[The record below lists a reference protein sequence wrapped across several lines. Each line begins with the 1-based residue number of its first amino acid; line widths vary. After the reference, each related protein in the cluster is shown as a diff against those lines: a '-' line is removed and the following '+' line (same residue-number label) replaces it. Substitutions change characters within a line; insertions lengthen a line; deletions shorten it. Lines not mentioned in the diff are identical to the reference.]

1 MRARETLQPLLVLR
15 ANAAVTLQIKSG
27 IAETDTE
34 LSDARSVESDTKYK
48 QGFDI
53 ATAIFGD
60 PAKGAQGNTALGPG
74 SLGIRGTLDAV
85 GQRGFDASVKIHLS
99 RKYQ

>member
-1 MRARETLQPLLVLR
+1 MAKTH
-15 ANAAVTLQIKSG
+15 
-27 IAETDTE
+27 TE
-34 LSDARSVESDTKYK
+34 LAEARSVESDTKYQ

-60 PAKGAQGNTALGPG
+60 PAKGALGNTAMGPG
-74 SLGIRGTLDAV
+74 SLGIRGALDAV